1 VDADIARTG
10 AVNDPASHI
19 ELLAAQ
25 MADHEAGWSL
35 GTFGA
40 IAEFAR
46 DGDEPV
52 ELSRTDADLA
62 AVTARGGIRIA
73 AHEHMRLFAS
83 ESTTRESWSQRVSLC
98 LPESRCAMNGRTAL
112 TALGPDAE
120 ALRKQDREAVLLD
133 LGLGTLQVDACVRVA
148 DPKVTAELLSCA
160 GRSLFEPGNPAMMIM
175 LAASP
180 HRVFISR
187 LGRIEVFQPIP
198 PADGKSPQGP
208 HTHVLP
214 KLLRHRRTHSATEP
228 VPDGFIPCV
237 HLYPAHPVR
246 DALGRSRSFDR
257 GRHAAFQSILR
268 AFGDPAAVALKQR
281 IIAAIAAGA
290 DPTAFAVTDHR
301 FARTAVRVALRQ
313 ICATDNASPALAAW
327 MATHERPDRS
337 EPEDEDDPHGQG

>member
-1 VDADIARTG
+1 VDADDPRNS
-10 AVNDPASHI
+10 AVNDAVNYI

-25 MADHEAGWSL
+25 MADPEASWSL

-52 ELSRTDADLA
+52 ELSRTNDDLA
-62 AVTARGGIRIA
+62 AVTARGGMRIA
-73 AHEHMRLFAS
+73 SREHMRLFAS

-98 LPESRCAMNGRTAL
+98 LPENRCAMNGRSAL
-112 TALGPDAE
+112 TELGPDAE
-120 ALRKQDREAVLLD
+120 ALRGQDRDAVLFD
-133 LGLGTLQVDACVRVA
+133 LGLGALQVDACVRVA
-148 DPKVTAELLSCA
+148 DSKVTAELLPHA
-160 GRSLFEPGNPAMMIM
+160 GRSLFEPGNPAMMII
-175 LAASP
+175 LGASP

-198 PADGKSPQGP
+198 PADGKSPEGP

-228 VPDGFIPCV
+228 VPDGFVPCA
-237 HLYPAHPVR
+237 HLYPPHPTR
-246 DALGRSRSFDR
+246 DAVGRGRPFDG

-281 IIAAIAAGA
+281 IIEAIAAGA
-290 DPTAFAVTDHR
+290 DPTAIAVTDQR

-313 ICATDNASPALAAW
+313 LCVTDNGSPALALW
-327 MATHERPDRS
+327 LSVHERPDCS
-337 EPEDEDDPHGQG
+337 EPEDEDDPHGH

>member
-1 VDADIARTG
+1 VDADDPRNS
-10 AVNDPASHI
+10 AVNDAVNYI

-25 MADHEAGWSL
+25 MADPEASWSL

-52 ELSRTDADLA
+52 ELSRTNDDLA
-62 AVTARGGIRIA
+62 AVTARGGIRITPN
-73 AHEHMRLFAS
+73 EGVRLFAS

-98 LPESRCAMNGRTAL
+98 LPENRCAMNGRTAL

-120 ALRKQDREAVLLD
+120 ALRKQDRAAALFD

-148 DPKVTAELLSCA
+148 DPDLTAELSPYA
-160 GRSLFEPGNPAMMIM
+160 GRSLFEPGNSVMKIL

-180 HRVFISR
+180 HRVFISK

-214 KLLRHRRTHSATEP
+214 KLLQHRRTHSASEP
-228 VPDGFIPCV
+228 VPDGFIPCA
-237 HLYPAHPVR
+237 HLYPAHPAR
-246 DALGRSRSFDR
+246 DAFGRGHPFDG
-257 GRHAAFQSILR
+257 GRHAAFQSILS
-268 AFGDPAAVALKQR
+268 AFGDPASVALKQR

-290 DPTAFAVTDHR
+290 DPTSVAVTDHR
-301 FARTAVRVALRQ
+301 FARTAIRVVLRQ
-313 ICATDNASPALAAW
+313 LNATDHASPALAVW
-327 MATHERPDRS
+327 MAAHERPDRS